1 MKREDLKTLGL
12 TDEQVD
18 AVMRAHGQEI
28 QAEQAKTAEEVKRA
42 TDAETKLKAFD
53 GIDVADLNKQIADL
67 KNEKATYLFNSKVK
81 DAIQTAGGR
90 SVKAI
95 SALLDID
102 ALKGLKEG
110 QDEAIAK
117 AVADAKEQNS
127 WAFTTAETKP
137 EATPVTVKTGDE
149 HGEGGTG
156 DEISNVE
163 KLFLAQNP
171 GLKV

>member
-1 MKREDLKTLGL
+1 MKRDDLKTLGL
-12 TDEQVD
+12 TDEQID
-18 AVMRAHGQEI
+18 AVMRVHGQEI
-28 QAEQAKTAEEVKRA
+28 QAEQAKTAEETKRA

-53 GIDVADLNKQIADL
+53 GVDIDALNKEIDTL
-67 KNEKATYLFNSKVK
+67 KAEKADYLFTGKVK

-102 ALKGLKEG
+102 ALKALTEG
-110 QDEAIAK
+110 QDEAITK

>member
-1 MKREDLKTLGL
+1 MKRDDLKTLGL
-12 TDEQVD
+12 TDEQID

-28 QAEQAKTAEEVKRA
+28 QAEQAKTAEETKRA
-42 TDAETKLKAFD
+42 TDAETKLKQYD
-53 GIDVADLNKQIADL
+53 GVDIDALNKEIDEL
-67 KNEKATYLFNSKVK
+67 KAEKASYLFNGKIK

-102 ALKGLKEG
+102 ALRALTEG
-110 QDEAIAK
+110 QDEAITK

-127 WAFTTAETKP
+127 WAFAGATTPAETR
-137 EATPVTVKTGDE
+137 TTVKTGDE
-149 HGEGGTG
+149 HGTAGEAS
-156 DEISNVE
+156 EVSEVE
-163 KLFLAQNP
+163 RLFLAQNP

>member
-1 MKREDLKTLGL
+1 MKRDELKTLGL
-12 TDEQVD
+12 TDEQID
-18 AVMRAHGQEI
+18 AVMKQHGQEI
-28 QAEQAKTAEEVKRA
+28 QTEQARA
-42 TDAETKLKAFD
+42 TNIQNQLAEVQTKLKDYEGVDIQA
-53 GIDVADLNKQIADL
+53 LNKTIDDL
-67 KNEKATYLFNSKVK
+67 KKERADYLFTGKVK
-81 DAIQTAGGR
+81 DAITQAGGR

-117 AVADAKEQNS
+117 AVADAKTANS
-127 WAFTTAETKP
+127 WAFATTEETP
-137 EATPVTVKTGDE
+137 APAPVTVKTGDE

>member
-1 MKREDLKTLGL
+1 MKREELKELGL
-12 TDEQVD
+12 NDEQID

-53 GIDVADLNKQIADL
+53 GVDVADLNKQIADL
-67 KNEKATYLFNSKVK
+67 KQEKAGYIFNGKIK
-81 DAIQTAGGR
+81 DAIQGAGGR

-102 ALKGLKEG
+102 ALRALTEG
-110 QDEAIAK
+110 QDEAITK
-117 AVADAKEQNS
+117 AVADAKKQNS
-127 WAFTTAETKP
+127 WAFTDATTPAETR
-137 EATPVTVKTGDE
+137 TTVSTGDE
-149 HGEGGTG
+149 HGSGGTG

-163 KLFLAQNP
+163 RLFLAQNP

>member
-1 MKREDLKTLGL
+1 MKRDELKELGL
-12 TDEQVD
+12 TDEQID
-18 AVMRAHGQEI
+18 AVMRVHGQEI
-28 QAEQAKTAEEVKRA
+28 QAEQAKTAEALQRT
-42 TDAETKLKAFD
+42 TDAENKLKAFD
-53 GIDVADLNKQIADL
+53 GVDIDALNKEIDEL
-67 KNEKATYLFNSKVK
+67 KAEKASYLFNGKIK

-102 ALKGLKEG
+102 ALKALTEG

>member
-1 MKREDLKTLGL
+1 MKRDELKELGL
-12 TDEQVD
+12 TDEQID
-18 AVMRAHGQEI
+18 AVMKVHGQEI

-42 TDAETKLKAFD
+42 TDAENKLKAFD
-53 GIDVADLNKQIADL
+53 GIDIDALNKTIDEL
-67 KNEKATYLFNSKVK
+67 KAEKADYLFTGKVK

-102 ALKGLKEG
+102 ALRGLKEG

-117 AVADAKEQNS
+117 AVADAKTANS
-127 WAFTTAETKP
+127 WAFAATEETP
-137 EATPVTVKTGDE
+137 APAPVTVKTGDE